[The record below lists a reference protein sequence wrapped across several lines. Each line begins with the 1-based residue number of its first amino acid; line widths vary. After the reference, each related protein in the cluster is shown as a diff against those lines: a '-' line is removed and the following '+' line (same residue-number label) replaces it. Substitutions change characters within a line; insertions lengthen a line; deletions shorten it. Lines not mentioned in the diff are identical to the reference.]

1 MFLIVLVA
9 QWRNIPMKRSFIASM
24 PGWETPAIWQLET
37 NWQIISSITS
47 WLSRLSLFL
56 HLNPLQISSGDIPW
70 LVSRTSQHLGF
81 ECASSCLHVCP
92 CSCMPSASL
101 PQGCFVHKLW
111 KDMGKCQSNCRE
123 NNVTRRNHV
132 SANHLHRVIL
142 LSEEGWMSNKSLH
155 VQSQHA
161 LSHLERLPLFT
172 CRLHPSQNLGALRVC
187 VCVFVQCHLAQ
198 CAKEIKCF
206 LQQSHF
212 SPLLVSY
219 SFVTIPTTQT
229 RLGEVQ

>member
-1 MFLIVLVA
+1 MRHRVCTCV
-9 QWRNIPMKRSFIASM
+9 RVP
-24 PGWETPAIWQLET
+24 
-37 NWQIISSITS
+37 
-47 WLSRLSLFL
+47 
-56 HLNPLQISSGDIPW
+56 
-70 LVSRTSQHLGF
+70 V
-81 ECASSCLHVCP
+81 CL
-92 CSCMPSASL
+92 SASL
-101 PQGCFVHKLW
+101 LQGCFVHKLW
-111 KDMGKCQSNCRE
+111 KDLGKRQSNCRE
-123 NNVTRRNHV
+123 NNVTRCNHV

-172 CRLHPSQNLGALRVC
+172 CRLHPSRSLGAQCVC
-187 VCVFVQCHLAQ
+187 VCLPVCVFAQCHLAQ